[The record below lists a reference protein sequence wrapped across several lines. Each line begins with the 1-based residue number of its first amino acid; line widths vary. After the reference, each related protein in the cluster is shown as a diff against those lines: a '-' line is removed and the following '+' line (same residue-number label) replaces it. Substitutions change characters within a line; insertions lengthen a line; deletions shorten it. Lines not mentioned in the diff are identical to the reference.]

1 MFISPFKLF
10 DVMCYDLVKYWD
22 IVHVHVCFVLSDVI
36 ILIFVY
42 IHQTVPDLSK
52 MYMYV
57 ATRFIM
63 LAFFTLVV
71 LYVYAGIIFF
81 WIVSN
86 ILQSINITHC
96 PIYI

>member
-1 MFISPFKLF
+1 M
-10 DVMCYDLVKYWD
+10 
-22 IVHVHVCFVLSDVI
+22 HVCFVLSDVI

-81 WIVSN
+81 
-86 ILQSINITHC
+86 
-96 PIYI
+96 

>member
-1 MFISPFKLF
+1 M
-10 DVMCYDLVKYWD
+10 
-22 IVHVHVCFVLSDVI
+22 HVCFVLSDVI

-42 IHQTVPDLSK
+42 IHHTVPDLSK

-57 ATRFIM
+57 ATRIIM

-71 LYVYAGIIFF
+71 LYLYAGIFF
-81 WIVSN
+81 FLIVSN

-96 PIYI
+96 PIYIKK

>member
-1 MFISPFKLF
+1 MFISPFKLV

-63 LAFFTLVV
+63 LAFLH
-71 LYVYAGIIFF
+71 L
-81 WIVSN
+81 
-86 ILQSINITHC
+86 
-96 PIYI
+96 